1 MSMLVGTYEFASVQ
15 ATYPDGIRSN
25 FVFTGEAMARP
36 VWRYLD
42 LTRHVVYLAD
52 VLVHTIREDMREES
66 RYMQRHARA
75 RAAIKDI
82 VEMPDMQIDR
92 IVRSVDANQ
101 GKLSNV
107 LVKEAPLLAEP
118 GVWEAIVQAVELA
131 INATPHPASTP

>member
-1 MSMLVGTYEFASVQ
+1 
-15 ATYPDGIRSN
+15 
-25 FVFTGEAMARP
+25 MARP

-52 VLVHTIREDMREES
+52 VLVRTIREDMREES
-66 RYMQRHARA
+66 RYMQRHAQA

-92 IVRSVDANQ
+92 IVRSVNANQ

-107 LVKEAPLLAEP
+107 LVKEVGSMPRPALSMAL
-118 GVWEAIVQAVELA
+118 VNLKLTVIDDVLIVSFKEL
-131 INATPHPASTP
+131 

>member
-1 MSMLVGTYEFASVQ
+1 
-15 ATYPDGIRSN
+15 
-25 FVFTGEAMARP
+25 MARP

-52 VLVHTIREDMREES
+52 VLVRTIREDMREES
-66 RYMQRHARA
+66 RYMQRHAQA

-92 IVRSVDANQ
+92 IVRSVNANQ

-107 LVKEAPLLAEP
+107 LLKEVPLLAEP
-118 GVWEAIVQAVELA
+118 GVWEAIVQAV
-131 INATPHPASTP
+131 SK

>member
-1 MSMLVGTYEFASVQ
+1 
-15 ATYPDGIRSN
+15 
-25 FVFTGEAMARP
+25 MARP

-52 VLVHTIREDMREES
+52 VLVRTIREDMREES
-66 RYMQRHARA
+66 RYMQRHAQA

-92 IVRSVDANQ
+92 IVRSVNANQ

-107 LVKEAPLLAEP
+107 LVKEVPLLAEP
-118 GVWEAIVQAVELA
+118 GVWEAIVQAV
-131 INATPHPASTP
+131 SK